1 MNVVGSKEIIPIPA
15 TLPPIY
21 GPTLNASKS
30 RAILQ
35 ECSSRIRYQLVVHA
49 AAACYDWVTGTLLK

>member
-1 MNVVGSKEIIPIPA
+1 MNVLGSKEIIPIPA

-21 GPTLNASKS
+21 RPTFNASKS

-35 ECSSRIRYQLVVHA
+35 ECSSHIHYQVVRHA
-49 AAACYDWVTGTLLK
+49 AAACYDWVTGTLFK